1 MSENAKNSAADAAA
15 GQKGRA
21 ENEEKTP
28 KVDVEQTSEAET
40 ASDAPKSAEVTSE
53 PTPKEELRADA
64 GQDAETNEGASDNT
78 NVDTSNTAVV
88 TTTAQ
93 SKSGDDKVEKIEI
106 EIEASNKP
114 HPHESFQAEVREQ
127 IENCKFELIAEL
139 QESIHTEMQQ
149 VADTE
154 IRRVNR
160 RRRAGFIIRDI
171 IILLLAVL
179 VGYFGYCL
187 YDIEYFDFLK
197 SDCAQ
202 TDCPSN
208 NDEVTVAEE
217 PEVKDTDWYLHN
229 YGYLFDSLKINLD
242 ADKVTAYYLYSDDY
256 KVSEIQPEYLLAM
269 AYNRLDDKPTPSH
282 DNNVTVSA
290 EQMRKAFVNLYG
302 SADYF
307 VKQSF
312 TYDCIEFSYNKDN
325 DSFLAPNI
333 SCPRTAKR
341 QILEQVDEVYEEGN
355 VIYFLT
361 TATIYDKSEQS
372 FYTFDNLFK
381 PVVTNVSKTDLDK
394 YSSLLNKYQYRF
406 KKVDG
411 VFYFSDVTKLR

>member
-15 GQKGRA
+15 EQKGRA

-28 KVDVEQTSEAET
+28 KVDVEQIPEAET
-40 ASDAPKSAEVTSE
+40 TSDATKSAEATTES
-53 PTPKEELRADA
+53 TTKESKADSDK
-64 GQDAETNEGASDNT
+64 DAENVEKTSNNT
-78 NVDTSNTAVV
+78 NTDGTAVV
-88 TTTAQ
+88 TATTK
-93 SKSGDDKVEKIEI
+93 SKSNDDKVEKIEI
-106 EIEASNKP
+106 EIEASNKS
-114 HPHESFQAEVREQ
+114 HQHESFQTEVREQ

-139 QESIHTEMQQ
+139 QESIHAEMQQ
-149 VADTE
+149 VADAQV
-154 IRRVNR
+154 RRVNR
-160 RRRAGFIIRDI
+160 RRRAGFIIRDV

-187 YDIEYFDFLK
+187 YDVKYFDFLK
-197 SDCAQ
+197 PNCEQ
-202 TDCPSN
+202 TDCSN
-208 NDEVTVAEE
+208 DNNNNEATVAEE
-217 PEVKDTDWYLHN
+217 PEIKDTNWYLHN
-229 YGYLFDSLKINLD
+229 YGYLFDSLKIDLD

-269 AYNRLDDKPTPSH
+269 AYNRLDDKPTLSH
-282 DNNVTVSA
+282 DNNVSVSA
-290 EQMRKAFVNLYG
+290 EQMRRAFVNLYG

-307 VKQSF
+307 VKQNF
-312 TYDCIEFSYNKDN
+312 TYDCIEFRYNKEN

-355 VIYFLT
+355 AIYFLT

-372 FYTFDNLFK
+372 FYTFNNLFK
-381 PVVTNVSKTDLDK
+381 PVVTNVSEADLSK
-394 YSSLLNKYQYRF
+394 HSALLNQYQYRF

-411 VFYFSDVTKLR
+411 DYYFSDVIKLR